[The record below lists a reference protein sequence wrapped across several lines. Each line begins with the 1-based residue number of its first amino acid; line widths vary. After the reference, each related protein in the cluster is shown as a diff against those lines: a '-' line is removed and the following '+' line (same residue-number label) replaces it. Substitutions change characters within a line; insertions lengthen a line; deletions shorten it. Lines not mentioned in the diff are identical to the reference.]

1 MNKAMFH
8 IFTKDNFFDYGKP
21 KYVIYP
27 NIPEKY
33 QEGYTKELV
42 DMNVYIFSL
51 IKEKTSR
58 SIIILERMR
67 NYSWLLDLEARNA
80 LNKFL
85 DSLNNIYPS
94 FIDFLGKNPIV
105 DADCISSNDECSHAF
120 VYYEES
126 ARFTKEALEDFKEVF
141 SCKIKKYRNECFE
154 FLIDTSL
161 SKSEQRSISKKI
173 NVFLEICAGF
183 CSEDIYEKYIDE
195 TPFFKKEN
203 IIIFLIFITHY
214 SF

>member
-126 ARFTKEALEDFKEVF
+126 ALFTKEALEDFKEVF

-161 SKSEQRSISKKI
+161 SKSEQRSISTK
-173 NVFLEICAGF
+173 
-183 CSEDIYEKYIDE
+183 
-195 TPFFKKEN
+195 
-203 IIIFLIFITHY
+203 
-214 SF
+214 